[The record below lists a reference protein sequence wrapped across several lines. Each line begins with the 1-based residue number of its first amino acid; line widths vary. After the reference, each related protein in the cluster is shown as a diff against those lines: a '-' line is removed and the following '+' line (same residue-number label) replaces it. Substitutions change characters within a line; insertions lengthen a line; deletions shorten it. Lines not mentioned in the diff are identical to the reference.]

1 MFRGR
6 LSRCRKEGQDTDEV
20 PRRNTDIRFE
30 KERDFS
36 EGCATPVYAE
46 KAGDRTVVVSGTNR
60 VDFRLALKMDSDRN
74 PWSMTGGQISGVAF
88 LLRSQVASCDCSP
101 TARQH
106 QSKTLGSFALK
117 LDDAVVGH
125 CDA

>member
-1 MFRGR
+1 MRRTIWNRFLNPLSLTALTPTGWGSFCLGAARADAEKRGKTLTR
-6 LSRCRKEGQDTDEV
+6 SRDGIRIG
-20 PRRNTDIRFE
+20 IRFE

-88 LLRSQVASCDCSP
+88 LLRSQVASCD
-101 TARQH
+101 
-106 QSKTLGSFALK
+106 
-117 LDDAVVGH
+117 
-125 CDA
+125 